1 MLFDLGVINL
11 IQSILNTFIDV
22 IFYVFLYSF
31 ITGISLALMVLV
43 LNIY

>member
-1 MLFDLGVINL
+1 M

-31 ITGISLALMVLV
+31 IVGISWALMLLV